1 MRRCS
6 ESIAHCRALP
16 GPGPASLAVP
26 VCIARLSAL
35 VFFPVSSCIQG
46 TDFCLF
52 LCNLHG
58 YLHEC
63 KECDKSYQAR
73 KGKEK
78 KKKRKKCCL
87 VLQLD
92 ALSPPACTV
101 AGLGILLLKL
111 MLPRCWLLFQKD

>member
-1 MRRCS
+1 
-6 ESIAHCRALP
+6 
-16 GPGPASLAVP
+16 

-78 KKKRKKCCL
+78 KKKRNKE
-87 VLQLD
+87 
-92 ALSPPACTV
+92 
-101 AGLGILLLKL
+101 
-111 MLPRCWLLFQKD
+111 MLPGAAIGCTESTGLHCGRSWHFAPEIDASTLLVTLSEGLVR